1 MTQIACNAVSKRFHL
16 AAGRRLLSSHAMS
29 WFRKHRGPNYFYALR
44 DVSLCVSPGDS
55 LALVGRN
62 GAGKST
68 LLSLLAGL
76 TQPDAG
82 SLTVNGRVAALLE
95 LGSGFHPDLTGVENL
110 ILNAALLGFTERQTR
125 ERFDSIV
132 SFADIGDFIEQ
143 PLRTYSSG
151 MVLRL
156 AFSVAINLDPDIL
169 IVDEIL
175 GVGDRQFF
183 NKCFERILEF
193 RHAGK
198 TLICVSHS
206 NEMLARLCDRAVW
219 LEHGRVHTA
228 GPIQQVLE
236 AYADSAAAPSPASE
250 HRP

>member
-29 WFRKHRGPNYFYALR
+29 WFHKSTGPSYFYALR
-44 DVSLCVSPGDS
+44 DVSLSVSPGES

-68 LLSLLAGL
+68 LLGLLAGL
-76 TQPDAG
+76 SQPDAG

-95 LGSGFHPDLTGVENL
+95 LGSGFHPDLTGIENL
-110 ILNAALLGFTERQTR
+110 ILNAALLGFTERQTH

-175 GVGDRQFF
+175 GVGDTQFF
-183 NKCFERILEF
+183 NKCVERILEL

-219 LEHGRVHTA
+219 LDRGRVCTA
-228 GPIQQVLE
+228 GPVKRVLE
-236 AYADSAAAPSPASE
+236 AYADSASAPASVGGQ
-250 HRP
+250 RR